1 MPTRQRRLY
10 ANNNTAE
17 VICQLPIDT
26 LRTKTAKTAEVIC
39 QQQHGGGY
47 VPTIAKENDKDKDA
61 KRRTETLTVCY
72 IFGILIQCSTTQYR
86 QVPLSRYSRALLSTT
101 K

>member
-17 VICQLPIDT
+17 VICQLPFDT
-26 LRTKTAKTAEVIC
+26 LRTKTAEVIC

-61 KRRTETLTVCY
+61 KRRTETLTVCH
-72 IFGILIQCSTTQYR
+72 IFGILMTRPVQPSTAQYSL
-86 QVPLSRYSRALLSTT
+86 VPPSTSQ
-101 K
+101 